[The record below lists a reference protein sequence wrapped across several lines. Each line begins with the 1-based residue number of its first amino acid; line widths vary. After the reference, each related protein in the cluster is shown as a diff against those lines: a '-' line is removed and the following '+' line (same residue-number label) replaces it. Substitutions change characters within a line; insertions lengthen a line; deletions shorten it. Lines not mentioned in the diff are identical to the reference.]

1 MKRVAIRL
9 TGDEYA
15 LKQTIREMEQYFG
28 SRIHFTSMPHILHSD
43 EWICSGLVDA
53 VPAPASGDTP
63 HTPEVPIMP
72 DTPHFAIHERVRV
85 RSTGEVG
92 IVVEIKT
99 ATTALNRTDRR
110 WRYLVQFADSRQSSY
125 LHEALERLEARR
137 APASTTREEG
147 QAVAEKRT
155 TRYN

>member
-53 VPAPASGDTP
+53 EPAPASGDVP
-63 HTPEVPIMP
+63 RTPEVPIMP
-72 DTPHFAIHERVRV
+72 DTPFFAIHERVRV
-85 RSTGEVG
+85 RSTGEIG
-92 IVVEIKT
+92 NVVEIKT
-99 ATTALNRTDRR
+99 ATTAMNRTDRR
-110 WRYLVQFADSRQSSY
+110 WRYLVQFADGRQSSY
-125 LHEALERLEARR
+125 LHEALERLETQR
-137 APASTTREEG
+137 APESTTREEG
-147 QAVAEKRT
+147 QAVAEKPT